1 MKKTMKQHSFTT
13 RLKSLAVVFGIA
25 MVFASCA
32 NEDVAQNPTNPNE
45 DNDKNLTTFVAGGEA
60 KTRTSMD
67 YTSGNFYWEAGDYI
81 YVKDDD
87 GTWQK
92 SSNAPTGKVASFQFK
107 VPGKFKNSTSY
118 TVCYPGKN
126 SINNEQVKIPTAQ
139 AQTAPNSTAHFG
151 VSGDCGTATAGKISN
166 GSFAFSLDHQAAY
179 LVFQPYTSNT
189 VLKDCYLTKIEVS
202 ADNDIAATYKLDPAT
217 GELKDATSTGKQIIL
232 TTKDPIASSTYG
244 KGFPLNTTSANPTTN
259 GAYMIIK
266 PGTYKLRVRYWI
278 KDYVTNVEGTITKNL
293 GSFTYNKNTYYDMT
307 ADLNI
312 RSYDGNHYYMWDAQK
327 QYWDGWEWTKN
338 LPGGQPTIGWTSSSN
353 YPKNNT
359 DLRWKNEGAGPLSAS
374 TPLFQSLPNAN
385 ELSWYLMYGDLRY
398 DTNELWT
405 TMGRLYKA
413 GAWLKKKSVLMAEGH
428 YSTEKSADGT
438 TDLRITAK
446 WFNYY
451 GVTQTLPSVSDA
463 DKYFYVPA
471 LGYCAFGVMNDL
483 GQRGRYWSSTALPAG
498 NGEAYCFYF
507 VWDMAML
514 YNMHRHYGYVAQPI
528 E

>member
-1 MKKTMKQHSFTT
+1 MKKNSFKT
-13 RLKSLAVVFGIA
+13 RLLSFAAFCGLTLALV
-25 MVFASCA
+25 SCA
-32 NEDVAQNPTNPNE
+32 NEDVAQGTTGTE
-45 DNDKNLTTFVAGGEA
+45 TENDKNLTTFVAGGET

-92 SSNAPTGKVASFQFK
+92 SSNAPTSKVASFQFK

-217 GELKDATSTGKQIIL
+217 GELKNATSTGKQIIL
-232 TTKDPIASSTYG
+232 TTKDPIASNTYG

-293 GSFTYNKNTYYDMT
+293 GSFTYDKNTYYDM
-307 ADLNI
+307 ASDLNI

-338 LPGGQPTIGWTSSSN
+338 LPGGQPSVGYTSSSN
-353 YPKNNT
+353 YPKTNT
-359 DLRWKNEGAGPLSAS
+359 DQRWYNQGTAPLSAS

-385 ELSWYLMYGDLRY
+385 ELSWYVMYGDMRY

-413 GAWLKKKSVLMAEGH
+413 GAWFKKKSVLMAEGH

-446 WFNYY
+446 SYRSSN
-451 GVTQTLPSVSDA
+451 VSMVLPSVSDA
-463 DKYFYVPA
+463 DKYFYVPG
-471 LGYCAFGVMNDL
+471 LGYYAYGVLYDI
-483 GQRGRYWSSTALPAG
+483 GQRGRYWSSTAVPG
-498 NGEAYCFYF
+498 TNNHAYYFYF
-507 VWDMAML
+507 VYDDIML
-514 YNMHRHYGYVAQPI
+514 DALNYRFFGFVAQPI

>member
-1 MKKTMKQHSFTT
+1 MKKKLFKTHLLSFAAFCGLT
-13 RLKSLAVVFGIA
+13 LA
-25 MVFASCA
+25 FASCA
-32 NEDVAQNPTNPNE
+32 NEDVAQGTTGKE
-45 DNDKNLTTFVAGGEA
+45 TENDKNLTTFVAGDEA

-92 SSNAPTGKVASFQFK
+92 SSNAPTGKVASFKFK

-293 GSFTYNKNTYYDMT
+293 GSFTYDKNTYYDMT

-338 LPGGQPTIGWTSSSN
+338 LPGGQPTTGGTSSN

-359 DLRWKNEGAGPLSAS
+359 DSRWYNDGTAPLSAN
-374 TPLFQSLPNAN
+374 TPLFQSIPNAN
-385 ELSWYLMYGDLRY
+385 ELSWYVMYGDARY

-405 TMGRLYKA
+405 TMGHLHKA
-413 GAWLKKKSVLMAEGH
+413 GVWLKKKSVLMAEGH

-438 TDLRITAK
+438 TDLRITGK
-446 WFNYY
+446 PFVNT
-451 GVTQTLPSVSDA
+451 GVTQMLPSVSDA

-471 LGYCAFGVMNDL
+471 LGFYAYGSMYSL
-483 GQRGRYWSSTALPAG
+483 GSLGHYWSSTATPG
-498 NGEAYCFYF
+498 TNNYAYAIFF
-507 VWDMAML
+507 AWDNIKTDAITW
-514 YNMHRHYGYVAQPI
+514 RFCGYVAQPF

>member
-1 MKKTMKQHSFTT
+1 MKKNLFKARLLSFAAFCG
-13 RLKSLAVVFGIA
+13 LAL
-25 MVFASCA
+25 VFASCA
-32 NEDVAQNPTNPNE
+32 NEDVAQGTTGTDNE
-45 DNDKNLTTFVAGGEA
+45 NDKNLTTFVAGGET

-67 YTSGNFYWEAGDYI
+67 YTTGNFFWEAGDYI

-92 SSNAPTGKVASFQFK
+92 SSNAPTSKVAGFQFK

-259 GAYMIIK
+259 GAYMVIK
-266 PGTYKLRVRYWI
+266 PGTYELRVRYWI

-293 GSFTYNKNTYYDMT
+293 GSFTYDKNTYYDMT

-312 RSYDGNHYYMWDAQK
+312 RSYDGNHYSMWDAQK

-338 LPGGQPTIGWTSSSN
+338 LPGGQPSVAFASSGN

-359 DLRWKNEGAGPLSAS
+359 DQRWYHEGTAPLSAS

-385 ELSWYLMYGDLRY
+385 ELSWYVMYGDMRY

-405 TMGRLYKA
+405 TMGRLYKG
-413 GAWLKKKSVLMAEGH
+413 GAWFKKKSVLTAEGH

-438 TDLRITAK
+438 TDLRIT
-446 WFNYY
+446 WRNYNNTN
-451 GVTQTLPSVSDA
+451 VSMVLPSVSDA
-463 DKYFYVPA
+463 DKYFYVA
-471 LGYCAFGVMNDL
+471 GLGYYGYGVLYDI
-483 GQRGRYWSSTALPAG
+483 GQRGRYWSSTAVPG
-498 NGEAYCFYF
+498 SNNHAYAFYF
-507 VWDMAML
+507 VYDDIRVEG
-514 YNMHRHYGYVAQPI
+514 YNYRFYGQVAQPI

>member
-1 MKKTMKQHSFTT
+1 MKKNLFKT
-13 RLKSLAVVFGIA
+13 RLLSFVAFCGLALA
-25 MVFASCA
+25 FASCV
-32 NEDVAQNPTNPNE
+32 NEDVAQGTTGTGNQ
-45 DNDKNLTTFVAGGEA
+45 NDKNLTTFVAGGET

-67 YTSGNFYWEAGDYI
+67 YTTGNFFWEAGDYI

-92 SSNAPTGKVASFQFK
+92 SSNAPTSKVAGFQFK

-293 GSFTYNKNTYYDMT
+293 GSFTYDKNTYYDMT

-312 RSYDGNHYYMWDAQK
+312 RSYDGNHYSMWDAQK

-338 LPGGQPTIGWTSSSN
+338 LPGGQPTIAWTLSSN

-359 DLRWKNEGAGPLSAS
+359 DSRWYHDGTGPSFSAN

-385 ELSWYLMYGDLRY
+385 ELSWYVMYGDIRY

-413 GAWLKKKSVLMAEGH
+413 GAWLKKKSVLKAEGH

-438 TDLRITAK
+438 TDLRITYK
-446 WFNYY
+446 FYQSSN
-451 GVTQTLPSVSDA
+451 VSNILPSASDA
-463 DKYFYVPA
+463 DKYFYVPG
-471 LGYCAFGVMNDL
+471 LGYCPYGYMNDL
-483 GQRGRYWSSTALPAG
+483 GQRGRYWSSTAVPG
-498 NGEAYCFYF
+498 VNNYAYTFYF
-507 VWDMAML
+507 VWDDIRIEGA
-514 YNMHRHYGYVAQPI
+514 YRHFGYVAQPI

>member
-1 MKKTMKQHSFTT
+1 MKKNSFKTCLLSFAAFCGLT
-13 RLKSLAVVFGIA
+13 LALV
-25 MVFASCA
+25 SCA
-32 NEDVAQNPTNPNE
+32 NEDVAQGTTGTE
-45 DNDKNLTTFVAGGEA
+45 TENDKNLTTFVAGGET

-92 SSNAPTGKVASFQFK
+92 SSNAPTSKVAGFQFK

-293 GSFTYNKNTYYDMT
+293 GSFTYDKNTYYDMT

-312 RSYDGNHYYMWDAQK
+312 RSYDGNHYSMWDAQK

-338 LPGGQPTIGWTSSSN
+338 LPGGQPTISWTSSSN

-359 DLRWKNEGAGPLSAS
+359 DSRWYNDGTGPLSAS

-385 ELSWYLMYGDLRY
+385 ELSWYVMYGDIRY

-438 TDLRITAK
+438 TDLRITGK
-446 WFNYY
+446 PFINT
-451 GVTQTLPSVSDA
+451 GVTQMLPSVSDA

-471 LGYCAFGVMNDL
+471 LGFYAYGSMYSL
-483 GQRGRYWSSTALPAG
+483 GSLGHYWSSTATPG
-498 NGEAYCFYF
+498 SNNYAYTIFF
-507 VWDMAML
+507 AWDNIKIDALMWRFA
-514 YNMHRHYGYVAQPI
+514 GYVAQPF